1 MSTGVGEGVLVR
13 FRAEGMNVSDTK
25 SERRANNVAF
35 RHGSRVL
42 RNFRRGDTALFAVP
56 TNESVTATIA
66 SLKADPSILYA
77 EPNFRRYKTTIATD
91 DPSRAELWGLDNT
104 GQTVQGI
111 AGTAG
116 ADISAVNGWSISE
129 GEQPVIVA
137 DVDTGVAYNHP
148 ELINRMWD
156 GTSCKSQSGAALGGC
171 LHGYDFEDSDPNPL
185 PTVESHGTHVSGIIA
200 AEKNNGKGGMGVAQ
214 NARIMALK
222 FGFDVASEVAS
233 IDFAIQNGAKVI
245 NASYGGPDFS
255 QAEYDAIDRFRAAG
269 GVFVAAAGNSGLN
282 NDAPSQHNY
291 PSDYNLPNIIS
302 VAATDA
308 HDALASFSNY
318 GSTSIDVG
326 APGVNILSSIADS
339 VVSSETFQ
347 SLTAPAVPDGWTA
360 TGNWGT
366 RAIAG

>member
-1 MSTGVGEGVLVR
+1 
-13 FRAEGMNVSDTK
+13 
-25 SERRANNVAF
+25 
-35 RHGSRVL
+35 
-42 RNFRRGDTALFAVP
+42 
-56 TNESVTATIA
+56 
-66 SLKADPSILYA
+66 
-77 EPNFRRYKTTIATD
+77 
-91 DPSRAELWGLDNT
+91 
-104 GQTVQGI
+104 
-111 AGTAG
+111 
-116 ADISAVNGWSISE
+116 
-129 GEQPVIVA
+129 
-137 DVDTGVAYNHP
+137 
-148 ELINRMWD
+148 
-156 GTSCKSQSGAALGGC
+156 

-366 RAIAG
+366 RAIAGSNVVLYGDAGHVPYAASANATITLPEMDLSGASGAQINFSSRCDTEYSTSPDAGGAC